1 MELQII
7 KQQDVLGK
15 EFRIYGDFENP
26 LFLAKD
32 VAEWIDYSKTSQG
45 YFDVSN
51 MLKSVDEDEKVKE
64 FTTTNNLRSG
74 CEQWFL
80 IENGLYEVLMLSRK
94 PIAKQFKKEVKKILH
109 EIRTKGSFGVPR
121 SFAEALQLAA
131 DQQKRIEEQQ
141 LAIEQSKPKVEFFDK
156 VTGSSDTCDMK
167 EVAKIL
173 NFKGVGRNK
182 LFEILRAEKI
192 LDRQN
197 QPYQQYVD
205 SGYFRVIESKWE
217 DKDGDIH
224 INLKTVV
231 FQSGVDFIRKVLM
244 KQSKIL

>member
-1 MELQII
+1 M
-7 KQQDVLGK
+7 
-15 EFRIYGDFENP
+15 
-26 LFLAKD
+26 
-32 VAEWIDYSKTSQG
+32 
-45 YFDVSN
+45 
-51 MLKSVDEDEKVKE
+51 
-64 FTTTNNLRSG
+64 
-74 CEQWFL
+74 
-80 IENGLYEVLMLSRK
+80 
-94 PIAKQFKKEVKKILH
+94 
-109 EIRTKGSFGVPR
+109 
-121 SFAEALQLAA
+121 
-131 DQQKRIEEQQ
+131 
-141 LAIEQSKPKVEFFDK
+141 
-156 VTGSSDTCDMK
+156 TGSSDTCDMK

-244 KQSKIL
+244 KQRKTLPNFM